1 MRFVKAAVVAAVIS
15 AATLAATVPPV
26 SKASTVSSASPA
38 SMLGVVASGRVT
50 PNPSAPGTATTFDV
64 FCGREAVSAT
74 LFGVT
79 LGLADLIL
87 MHSTARTLPG
97 EFVVT
102 VTLPANI
109 APGRYHPDFDCSN
122 GNAGK
127 VSFTVDQV
135 PKQAPDPVPK
145 QAADPVPKQAPDN
158 PVPKQAPGTGD
169 GTTATQTGTPLA
181 SIGYSLMG
189 LGVLT
194 GAGAIALRRRVAQ
207 RS

>member
-1 MRFVKAAVVAAVIS
+1 MRFVNAAVVTAGVSVSVLAAAAPGVS
-15 AATLAATVPPV
+15 AASPVSAVGTVP
-26 SKASTVSSASPA
+26 SD
-38 SMLGVVASGRVT
+38 RVI
-50 PNPSAPGTATTFDV
+50 PNPSAPGTPTTFDV
-64 FCGREAVSAT
+64 FCGRDAMSAT

-87 MHSTARTLPG
+87 MHSTSSTMPG

-109 APGRYHPDFDCSN
+109 ASGRYHPDFDCSN

-127 VSFTVDQV
+127 VSFTVD
-135 PKQAPDPVPK
+135 PVPK
-145 QAADPVPKQAPDN
+145 KAPE
-158 PVPKQAPGTGD
+158 TGD

-181 SIGYSLMG
+181 TVGYGLIG
-189 LGVLT
+189 LGALT
-194 GAGAIALRRRVAQ
+194 GAGAIALRRRVVQ

>member
-1 MRFVKAAVVAAVIS
+1 MRFVKAAVVAAGVSVSI
-15 AATLAATVPPV
+15 LAATVPSV
-26 SKASTVSSASPA
+26 AVASTVSTARVVSTA
-38 SMLGVVASGRVT
+38 GVVPSGRVI
-50 PNPSAPGTATTFDV
+50 PNPSAPGTPTTFDV
-64 FCGREAVSAT
+64 FCGRDAMSAT

-87 MHSTARTLPG
+87 MHSTPSTIPG

-109 APGRYHPDFDCSN
+109 GPGHFHPDFDCSN

-127 VSFTVDQV
+127 VSFTVD
-135 PKQAPDPVPK
+135 PVPHR
-145 QAADPVPKQAPDN
+145 APE
-158 PVPKQAPGTGD
+158 TGD
-169 GTTATQTGTPLA
+169 GTTATQTGTSLA
-181 SIGYSLMG
+181 SIGYGLIG
-189 LGVLT
+189 LGALT